1 MLVAVGMCLCKLLI
15 GMEAVYRCRCKLL
28 VIARAVLLIV
38 IVPVVTAIVP
48 TAAAV
53 IRLLHSIRVLVL
65 VLAPVLVV
73 EAIALML
80 KLAKIVFLNFPP
92 ERKDINSPLHLVS
105 IVVSNAGERGVN
117 LHYYGR
123 NCRYDLRCWMD

>member
-1 MLVAVGMCLCKLLI
+1 MEVVYRCLRRLLI
-15 GMEAVYRCRCKLL
+15 GVESIYRCRCKLL
-28 VIARAVLLIV
+28 VIARAVLLVV
-38 IVPVVTAIVP
+38 IVLAVTAIIP

-53 IRLLHSIRVLVL
+53 IRLLHPIRVLVL

-105 IVVSNAGERGVN
+105 IVVSNAKGRGIN

-123 NCRYDLRCWMD
+123 NCRYDLSYLMD